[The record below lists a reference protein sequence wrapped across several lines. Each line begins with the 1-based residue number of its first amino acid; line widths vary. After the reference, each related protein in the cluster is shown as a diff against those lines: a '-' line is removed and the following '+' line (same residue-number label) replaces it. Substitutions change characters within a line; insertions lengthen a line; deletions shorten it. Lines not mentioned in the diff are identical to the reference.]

1 MSVNKR
7 NSEGYFDP
15 TAYEALS
22 KIEREAKQV
31 RAYRPLVYVCSPLS
45 GDMERNAENA
55 RRYCRFAVD
64 SGCIPL
70 APHLY
75 FP

>member
-31 RAYRPLVYVCSPLS
+31 RAYRPLVYSKGSLS
-45 GDMERNAENA
+45 VMWAA
-55 RRYCRFAVD
+55 RATAV
-64 SGCIPL
+64 GRICI
-70 APHLY
+70 
-75 FP
+75 